1 MDRRRQAAGGGA
13 DRAPGPDILRL
24 EAMLM
29 VIILHILGQGG
40 ILDAAQPGSGV
51 WYAAWGLECLC
62 YCAVDC
68 CGLLS
73 GYLSGGHRQ
82 RFSRLALL
90 WLETVVWSLLYFA
103 IFRLLSPEAV
113 GRQALVNALFPV
125 MRRQYWYFTGF
136 FGLSVLRP
144 VLDAGLD
151 RVGSRRATALF
162 FLLLAVYCVL
172 PGLMYSDAFRLHGGS
187 TVMWLLILQLLGA
200 LLGKRGS
207 LRSLGPFPLL
217 TTAALCLALT
227 FATVLRPISLPDFG
241 TFTLLNY
248 ISPTVLLF
256 AACLLLLSVRA
267 RPRAGSRL
275 LSGLS
280 GASFGV
286 YILHTNPLLWQLA
299 YRPGCLRSWAG
310 LPAAALVVRVLVSAA
325 GSYLLFAL
333 LSSLLALLFR
343 RLGLPARLEGL
354 EARMRRGIGGE

>member
-1 MDRRRQAAGGGA
+1 MERRRQAFGGGE
-13 DRAPGPDILRL
+13 DRILGPDLLRL
-24 EAMLM
+24 GAMLM
-29 VIILHILGQGG
+29 VIVLHILGQGG
-40 ILDAAQPGSGV
+40 ILDAAPPGSGT

-73 GYLSGGHRQ
+73 GFLSGGHRQ
-82 RFSRLALL
+82 HFSRLALL
-90 WLETVVWSLLYFA
+90 WLETVFWSLVYFA
-103 IFRLLSPEAV
+103 LFRLLSPEAV

-125 MRRQYWYFTGF
+125 VRRQYWYFTGY
-136 FGLSVLRP
+136 FGLSLLRP

-162 FLLLAVYCVL
+162 FLLFAVYCVL
-172 PGLMYSDAFRLHGGS
+172 PGLMYSDAFRLHGGY
-187 TVMWLLILQLLGA
+187 TVLWLVILYLLGA
-200 LLGKRGS
+200 LLRRSGFLRG
-207 LRSLGPFPLL
+207 LGLFPLL
-217 TTAALCLALT
+217 MTAAFCLALT
-227 FATVLRPISLPDFG
+227 FVTVLRPVSLPDFG

-248 ISPTVLLF
+248 VSPTVLLF

-299 YRPGCLRSWAG
+299 FRSGSLRSWAG
-310 LPAAALVVRVLVSAA
+310 LSAVALAVRVLVCAA
-325 GSYLLFAL
+325 GSYLLFAA
-333 LSSLLALLFR
+333 LSSLPALLFR
-343 RLGLPARLEGL
+343 LLGLPARLERL
-354 EARMRRGIGGE
+354 EARVRRRIDGE